1 MRTMTVGSAQKKDT
15 PHKVDVRVL
24 SSNEHAQAVHITL
37 QPGEA
42 LKKHIT
48 QVDVLFYVLE
58 GTGTIEIGDE
68 TMDVQVDTLIES
80 PARIPHRLMN
90 NGKDTFRFL
99 VVKTPRPT
107 ETTRVL

>member
-1 MRTMTVGSAQKKDT
+1 MKTITVDSTQTKDT

-24 SSNEHAQAVHITL
+24 SDNKHAQVMHITL

-48 QVDVLFYVLE
+48 PVDALFYVLE
-58 GTGTIEIGDE
+58 GTGTVEIGDE
-68 TMDVQVDTLIES
+68 TVDVQAGTLIES

-90 NGKDTFRFL
+90 EGKDTFRFL
-99 VVKTPRPT
+99 VIKAPRPT
-107 ETTRVL
+107 ETTRIL